1 MPAAIELRCDHVMPT
16 MKTLVHLQGC
26 ACDHLA
32 MPPRSRHRRKQEPM
46 PFGAQVITGCL
57 AVGLVVF
64 FAAPMIQTTLTGS
77 TAMADQIRAN
87 EEQQRMV
94 EQSRHFRNCNEAR
107 SAGVAPIYRGSPG
120 YRSELDGDSDGIAC
134 EPYYGN

>member
-1 MPAAIELRCDHVMPT
+1 
-16 MKTLVHLQGC
+16 
-26 ACDHLA
+26 
-32 MPPRSRHRRKQEPM
+32 
-46 PFGAQVITGCL
+46 
-57 AVGLVVF
+57 
-64 FAAPMIQTTLTGS
+64 MIQTTLTGS

-94 EQSRHFRNCNEAR
+94 EQSRHFHNCNEAR